1 MPTHKTHKSTA
12 SKAHKAHKS
21 HHKKSGHKAHKT
33 HHKNGSAYTVEEL
46 RARIAKH
53 NRHAAEG
60 KRISTTHKVKGEH
73 KALRKTALVAKA
85 KKAHLI

>member
-1 MPTHKTHKSTA
+1 MPTHAKKSGHKS
-12 SKAHKAHKS
+12 
-21 HHKKSGHKAHKT
+21 HKKSGHKSHKT

-53 NRHAAEG
+53 NRHASEG

>member
-1 MPTHKTHKSTA
+1 MPTHAKKSGHKKHKSAHKTHKS
-12 SKAHKAHKS
+12 
-21 HHKKSGHKAHKT
+21 HKT